1 MLASS
6 ERGAGPA
13 VTFLHGFTQRGASWE
28 ELWSFLPSG
37 WRLVAVDL
45 PGHGDSPDSRATLPE
60 ATGALAATWDTLG
73 IERSALVGYS
83 LGGRLALFAAAALP
97 DRVTH
102 LITIGA
108 HAGFEGEARQ
118 RRLESDRALARRI
131 ETEGVEWF
139 ASYWAELPLFA
150 GLRNRGPERLA
161 AYDEMRRANRASG
174 LAASLRGMG
183 GAAEPP
189 FWDRLGGIT
198 APALLLAGERDE
210 AYIEQAGRLGA
221 QIRRSRV
228 GIVPG
233 AGHSAHLEQPARV
246 AALVSRELG
255 LARAGREA

>member
-28 ELWSFLPSG
+28 ELWSLLPG
-37 WRLVAVDL
+37 GRRLVGVDL
-45 PGHGDSPDSRATLPE
+45 PGHGDSPDGGATLPD
-60 ATGALAATWDTLG
+60 ATAALARTWDALG
-73 IERSALVGYS
+73 IECSALVGYS
-83 LGGRLALFAAAALP
+83 LGGRLALFAATELP

-108 HAGFEGEARQ
+108 HAGFEGETRR
-118 RRLESDRALARRI
+118 RRLESDEALAQRI
-131 ETEGVEWF
+131 EADGVGWF
-139 ASYWAELPLFA
+139 ASYWAGLPMFA
-150 GLRNRGPERLA
+150 GLHARGPERVA
-161 AYDEMRRANRASG
+161 AYDRARRANRVSG
-174 LAASLRGMG
+174 LTASLRGMG

-189 FWDRLGGIT
+189 FWDRVPRIT

-210 AYIEQAGRLGA
+210 AYIEHATRL
-221 QIRRSRV
+221 RSVLPGSRL

-255 LARAGREA
+255 LRAV